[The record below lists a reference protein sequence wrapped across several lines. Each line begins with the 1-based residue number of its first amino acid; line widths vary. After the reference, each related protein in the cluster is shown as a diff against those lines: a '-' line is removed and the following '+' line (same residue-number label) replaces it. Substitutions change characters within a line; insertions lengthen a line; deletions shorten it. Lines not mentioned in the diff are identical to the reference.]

1 MPRPSRLAFTMIEL
15 LVVIAIMTILA
26 AMILVG
32 ASAIMGNAEK
42 KKTETIIQ
50 TVRTGIELAI
60 ANKGSAISP
69 TEHPFAGS
77 NAEAGGGRFQFVRA
91 SGITAW
97 GSGSSVS
104 TTGTALKGV
113 PNPQFLSGASGPLMM
128 LSDRYQ
134 DERIVL
140 LHGARREDIGVLQS
154 LRKVVTKYRLLPMPP
169 KRADGTPGTVLSP
182 RTGLP
187 SGSYQG
193 DNNTDFPD
201 TLIPSKPQLDD
212 GTYGRL
218 ADTKPAID
226 YLFGNSSAQSELASL
241 KALYNADPTLPEDQ
255 NKFRTGIESRTVSSS
270 NGPAVTEP
278 LVFSNANIAN
288 GQDLKNLESNKWKPG
303 YIPVSSGSGPTLTL
317 DNATGTRWVRYRLAG
332 LAVYDA
338 WNNELLT
345 VTGANNSYRVTSA
358 GQDGALAVDP
368 GKDNRINGTTVS
380 VDASGKLQ
388 LDPNDKDG
396 AKDNL
401 Q

>member
-32 ASAIMGNAEK
+32 ASTIMGNAEK

-50 TVRTGIELAI
+50 TVRNGIELAI

-104 TTGTALKGV
+104 TTGVALKGV
-113 PNPQFLSGASGPLMM
+113 PNPEFLNGDQAKLMM

-140 LHGARREDIGVLQS
+140 LHGARREDIGILQS

-169 KRADGTPGTVLSP
+169 KPAVVTTPRKVISP
-182 RTGLP
+182 KTGIAE
-187 SGSYQG
+187 STY
-193 DNNTDFPD
+193 TDTLFPD
-201 TLIPSKPQLDD
+201 TLIPSAAQMADP
-212 GTYGRL
+212 TYGRL

-255 NKFRTGIESRTVSSS
+255 NKFRTGIESRSV
-270 NGPAVTEP
+270 GGVTEP

>member
-1 MPRPSRLAFTMIEL
+1 MPSQSRLAFTMLEL

-32 ASAIMGNAEK
+32 ANAIMGNAER

-50 TVRTGIELAI
+50 TVKTGIELAI

-77 NAEAGGGRFQFVRA
+77 NADAGGGRFEFVRGDPRW
-91 SGITAW
+91 SG
-97 GSGSSVS
+97 SVS

-113 PNPQFLSGASGPLMM
+113 PNPEYLNADQNRLMM
-128 LSDRYQ
+128 HSDRYQ

-169 KRADGTPGTVLSP
+169 KRADGTQPKVLSP
-182 RTGLP
+182 RTGMP
-187 SGSYQG
+187 STNYQG
-193 DNNTDFPD
+193 DLNTDFPD
-201 TLIPSKPQLDD
+201 TLIPSKPQMDD
-212 GTYGRL
+212 NTYGKL
-218 ADTKPAID
+218 SDTKPAID

-255 NKFRTGIESRTVSSS
+255 NKFRTGVESRSV
-270 NGPAVTEP
+270 GGVTEP
-278 LVFSNANIAN
+278 LVYTNVGLG
-288 GQDLKNLESNKWKPG
+288 GQDHRNQETKWKPG
-303 YIPVSSGSGPTLTL
+303 YIPVSSSGTTRTLESVGG
-317 DNATGTRWVRYRLAG
+317 GTWVRYRLAG

-345 VTGANNSYRVTSA
+345 VTGTNNSYRVLSA

-368 GKDNRINGTTVS
+368 GKDNRIDGVTVT
-380 VDASGKLQ
+380 VDAQGKLQ
-388 LDPNDKDG
+388 LDDKDKDG

>member
-1 MPRPSRLAFTMIEL
+1 MPRSSRLAFTMLEL

-32 ASAIMGNAEK
+32 ASTLMGNAER

-50 TVRTGIELAI
+50 TVKTGIELAI

-77 NAEAGGGRFQFVRA
+77 QAEAGGSRFKFVR
-91 SGITAW
+91 
-97 GSGSSVS
+97 GSGNAAWSGSIS
-104 TTGTALKGV
+104 TSGTALKGV
-113 PNPQFLSGASGPLMM
+113 PNPDYIDTNDNFLMM
-128 LSDRYQ
+128 SSDRYE

-169 KRADGTPGTVLSP
+169 KKADGSPPKVLT
-182 RTGLP
+182 RTGGTP
-187 SGSYQG
+187 SSFQG
-193 DNNTDFPD
+193 DINTDFPD

-212 GTYGRL
+212 PTYGRL
-218 ADTKPAID
+218 SDTKPALD
-226 YLFGNSSAQSELASL
+226 YLFGNSSAQAELASL

-255 NKFRTGIESRTVSSS
+255 NKFRTGIEQRSVGMV
-270 NGPAVTEP
+270 NEP
-278 LVFSNANIAN
+278 LVYTNVGLGGPDF
-288 GQDLKNLESNKWKPG
+288 KNQLTKWKPG
-303 YIPVSSGSGPTLTL
+303 YIPISSSGTTRTLEDPDSGT
-317 DNATGTRWVRYRLAG
+317 WVRYRLAG

-338 WNNELLT
+338 WNNELMT
-345 VTGANNSYRVTSA
+345 VTGSNNSYRVISA

-368 GKDNRINGTTVS
+368 GKNERIDGVTVS
-380 VDASGKLQ
+380 VDSTGKLQ
-388 LDPNDKDG
+388 LNPDDKDG

>member
-1 MPRPSRLAFTMIEL
+1 MLRPSRLAFTMLEL

-32 ASAIMGNAEK
+32 ASAIMGNAER

-50 TVRTGIELAI
+50 TVKTGIELAI

-77 NAEAGGGRFQFVRA
+77 NADAGGPRFEFVRA
-91 SGITAW
+91 SGNPMWA
-97 GSGSSVS
+97 GNVS

-113 PNPQFLSGASGPLMM
+113 PNPEYLSADANKLMM

-169 KRADGTPGTVLSP
+169 KKADNTQAKVLSP
-182 RTGLP
+182 RTGMI
-187 SGSYQG
+187 STNYQG
-193 DNNTDFPD
+193 DINADFPD

-212 GTYGRL
+212 GTFGRL
-218 ADTKPAID
+218 SDTKPALD

-241 KALYNADPTLPEDQ
+241 KALYSADPTLPEDQ
-255 NKFRTGIESRTVSSS
+255 NKFRTGVESRTVSSS
-270 NGPAVTEP
+270 TGAAVTEP
-278 LVFSNANIAN
+278 LVYTNAGTGGATEF
-288 GQDLKNLESNKWKPG
+288 KNQESHWKPG
-303 YIPVSSGSGPTLTL
+303 YIPVSGGGTTLSL
-317 DNATGTRWVRYRLAG
+317 DSVTSSRWVRYRLAG

-338 WNNELLT
+338 WNNELMT
-345 VTGANNSYRVTSA
+345 VTGSNNSYRVISA

-368 GKDNRINGTTVS
+368 GKDNRVDGTAVS
-380 VDASGKLQ
+380 VDSTGKLE
-388 LDPNDKDG
+388 LDAKDKDG